1 MTAIRSWACALS
13 LGLLTLGAQA
23 QPSASSGL
31 KAEQAWVRATVA
43 QQKATGAF
51 MQLSSGQAG
60 RIVEVRSPV
69 AGVAEIHEM
78 KMEGSVMKMRA
89 LPALELAAGQVVE
102 LKPGGYH
109 VMLMDLK
116 TQVKPG
122 DQVPLTLVFEAK
134 DGKRE
139 TLELKLPARTPAP
152 APEAGHGQHKH

>member
-1 MTAIRSWACALS
+1 MSTIR
-13 LGLLTLGAQA
+13 LGALALCLALGAAAVQA
-23 QPSASSGL
+23 QSL
-31 KAEQAWVRATVA
+31 KAGNPWVRATVA

-51 MQLSSGQAG
+51 MQLSSSQPG

-89 LPALELAAGQVVE
+89 LPALELAAGQTVE

-109 VMLMDLK
+109 IMLMDLK
-116 TQVKPG
+116 APLKAG
-122 DQVPLTLVFEAK
+122 DEVPLSLVFEAR

-139 TLELKLPARTPAP
+139 TLELKLPARAMQ
-152 APEAGHGQHKH
+152 PEAGHHGQHKH